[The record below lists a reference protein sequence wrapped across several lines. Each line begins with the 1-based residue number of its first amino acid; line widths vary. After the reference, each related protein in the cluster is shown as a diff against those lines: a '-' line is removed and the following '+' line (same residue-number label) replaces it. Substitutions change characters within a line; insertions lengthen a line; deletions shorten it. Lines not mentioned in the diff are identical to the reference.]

1 MCELVPI
8 SFETVIALVLVFI
21 RVAVL
26 GSMVPCTQSAHLGL
40 LATSVVLLEVSQFLT
55 SIAPLDEK
63 ALIDRTRVSK
73 TYAKSVTISFDSRS
87 GVLRHSQNCLEVP
100 VLVFHWSRKQYL
112 GIVFSKGYATVFILL
127 MQDSEQL
134 GIIILPGYEGN

>member
-8 SFETVIALVLVFI
+8 SFETVIALVLVLI

-26 GSMVPCTQSAHLGL
+26 GSMAPCTQSTHLGL
-40 LATSVVLLEVSQFLT
+40 LATSVVLLEVSQFLA

-63 ALIDRTRVSK
+63 AVIDRARAK

-112 GIVFSKGYATVFILL
+112 GIVFSKGYATVLILL